1 MMRGEPSSFELI
13 SRLLCFLFVVSA
25 ATARLPRDDC
35 SSSSCGEIQSIRYPF
50 RLKDDPD
57 GCGDPNH
64 ELICRGNKTILEVFS
79 GTYHVTD
86 ISYGDARFFSVV
98 DDNSAS
104 DKCITIAR
112 LASPRAAT
120 VGSSN
125 NYKMPYACGMATRVN
140 VVDVNLA
147 SGKCVVPSRSVSP
160 SSLVSD
166 YYKTPELCWFA
177 FLNCSEKITDNYD
190 YTLVPCL
197 NGNMS
202 NGFVYVTSNGCSAVQ
217 VESLAPS
224 CTFLSSVSKAAT
236 AEGSDAHI
244 FQQLQKGFMLVPKTG
259 KDLRVDDII
268 FLALDDAI
276 EDASRERGFK
286 IFKINILL
294 PFLVEINN
302 VRRLYYYQ
310 GKIFGALSRFIL
322 APMSIFVFLC
332 HHFWKMRVPM
342 DKIEKFLRF
351 QQSLEPKRYSYPDI
365 VAMTCNFKVK
375 LGQGG
380 FGSVFRG
387 DLPGGYPV
395 AVKMLGNTKC
405 NGDDFISEVSTIGRI
420 HHLNVV
426 RLVGFCSEG
435 SRRALVY
442 EFMPN
447 GSLDKYIFT
456 SNGADRYF
464 TMEKLNEIALGVA
477 RGIDYLH
484 RGCDMRILHFDIK
497 PQNILLDQNFNPK
510 VSDFR
515 LARLY
520 PKDYSIVTVSAARGT
535 IGYIAPELVLLVQ
548 RHNFR

>member
-25 ATARLPRDDC
+25 ATARLPRDEYC

-86 ISYGDARFFSVV
+86 ISYRGARFFSVV

-125 NYKMPYACGMATRVN
+125 NYKMPYACAMATRVN

-202 NGFVYVTSNGCSAVQ
+202 NGFVYVKSNGCSAVR

-224 CTFLSSVSKAAT
+224 CTFLSMVPRAAT

-286 IFKINILL
+286 IFKINILF
-294 PFLVEINN
+294 PFLVEINI

-310 GKIFGALSRFIL
+310 GKNENFRAALVVTSVLIAFTNIAMFVIVFGALSRFIL

-332 HHFWKMRVPM
+332 HQFWKMRVPM

-351 QQSLEPKRYSYPDI
+351 QQNLEPTRYSYPDI
-365 VAMTCNFKVK
+365 VTMTCNFKVK

-395 AVKMLGNTKC
+395 AVKMLSHTKF

-420 HHLNVV
+420 HHLN
-426 RLVGFCSEG
+426 G
-435 SRRALVY
+435 
-442 EFMPN
+442 
-447 GSLDKYIFT
+447 
-456 SNGADRYF
+456 
-464 TMEKLNEIALGVA
+464 LG
-477 RGIDYLH
+477 
-484 RGCDMRILHFDIK
+484 
-497 PQNILLDQNFNPK
+497 
-510 VSDFR
+510 
-515 LARLY
+515 
-520 PKDYSIVTVSAARGT
+520 
-535 IGYIAPELVLLVQ
+535 
-548 RHNFR
+548 